1 MELYK
6 YTGSV
11 AVLTVRFG
19 KAETITLYDSYD
31 DSVAPVRLDVRGA
44 LAEYIKEIE
53 STDSEERY
61 MNLDW
66 YYDFNMLL
74 RRIEVP
80 GVPSEKFQM
89 TGVPAKVL
97 TQTRSNPD
105 ELVCF
110 GCPDFINTSRS
121 RWGQTITRTSSCGSV
136 RTEIKE
142 VQTMKRYQILYNK
155 AGFPLCVWKS
165 SEEEARS
172 FANRFRAAGY
182 SVDVWEHTA
191 TGARK
196 TNI

>member
-19 KAETITLYDSYD
+19 KAETVTLYDSYD

-44 LAEYIKEIE
+44 LAEYIKKIE
-53 STDSEERY
+53 GTDSEERY

-80 GVPSEKFQM
+80 GVPSKKFQM

-110 GCPDFINTSRS
+110 GCPDFINTTKPVSRS
-121 RWGQTITRTSSCGSV
+121 AFGSRPRRRPAALQTGFGLLDTPSTCGSTPRPAHV
-136 RTEIKE
+136 KPTS
-142 VQTMKRYQILYNK
+142 NP
-155 AGFPLCVWKS
+155 A
-165 SEEEARS
+165 
-172 FANRFRAAGY
+172 
-182 SVDVWEHTA
+182 
-191 TGARK
+191 
-196 TNI
+196 

>member
-19 KAETITLYDSYD
+19 ETITLYDSYD

-44 LAEYIKEIE
+44 LAEYIKKIE
-53 STDSEERY
+53 GTDSEERY

-80 GVPSEKFQM
+80 GVPSKKFQM

-110 GCPDFINTSRS
+110 GCPDFINTSKPVS
-121 RWGQTITRTSSCGSV
+121 MGQDDY
-136 RTEIKE
+136 
-142 VQTMKRYQILYNK
+142 QNFLMWKR
-155 AGFPLCVWKS
+155 
-165 SEEEARS
+165 E
-172 FANRFRAAGY
+172 NR
-182 SVDVWEHTA
+182 D
-191 TGARK
+191 
-196 TNI
+196 

>member
-11 AVLTVRFG
+11 AALTVRFG

-44 LAEYIKEIE
+44 LAEYIKKIE
-53 STDSEERY
+53 GTDSEERY

-89 TGVPAKVL
+89 AGVPAKVL

-110 GCPDFINTSRS
+110 GCPDFINTSKPVS
-121 RWGQTITRTSSCGSV
+121 MGQDDY
-136 RTEIKE
+136 
-142 VQTMKRYQILYNK
+142 QNFLMWKRYQILYNK
-155 AGFPLCVWKS
+155 AGFPLCVWQS

-182 SVDVWEHTA
+182 SVDVWEHTE